1 MVYYY
6 ANLVLASSGGPDY
19 VAAIIG
25 LLAGLGALLIGF
37 KLLSDNIEKLA
48 TSGLK
53 KLFSKTSKNRWVGIG
68 IGAAVTAI
76 IQSSG
81 ASTIMIV
88 GFVNAGLMSLFQ
100 ATAMIMGAN
109 IGTTITAQIASLG
122 ALDIALYATLLS
134 FVGAF
139 MNMLCK
145 KEKPKTIGLAL
156 AGLGLVFISLDFMKT
171 SMSVFSNSQAFTDLL
186 SSVNNPFLLLFIGIA
201 LTTLLQSSSALTTI
215 LIAMV
220 TAGLAIGSS
229 PNDIIYVILG
239 TNIGSCTTAL
249 LSGFGASTNGKRASL
264 IHLLFNT
271 FGSVIFF
278 VVLLLWPTFMEDTFL
293 VWFPDAPGTQIAM
306 FHTFFNLLFTLLFAP
321 FINMFVYVATK
332 LIPDKEE
339 KVHETFIDE
348 RFLSTPAVALAQVTK
363 EVARMGRLS
372 MDTLNL
378 SIDSFIKA
386 DIDMSSTIQERIKKI
401 TKINENIITYLV
413 KISTHSRNTKHS
425 EQFLAI
431 LHDTVNDLYRSVE
444 VADNMTKYT
453 RNLVQNQLV
462 FSDVVFEELKVFK
475 EKLNFQYQNIE
486 SIILD
491 KRYDLLSSVDETEDQ
506 MDELRTR
513 LVKEHIARLEK
524 GECSISSSSVFI
536 NLVSNL
542 ERAGDH
548 LHTIAHSI
556 VENN

>member
-1 MVYYY
+1 MVDF
-6 ANLVLASSGGPDY
+6 LASMIRMSSSGPDY
-19 VAAIIG
+19 VSAVIG

-48 TSGLK
+48 TGGLK
-53 KLFSKTSKNRWVGIG
+53 KLFNKTSNNRWVGIG
-68 IGAAVTAI
+68 IGCAVTAI

-81 ASTIMIV
+81 ASTIMVV

-134 FVGAF
+134 FIGAF

-145 KEKPKTIGLAL
+145 KEKTKTIGLAL
-156 AGLGLVFISLDFMKT
+156 AGLGLVFISLDFMKS
-171 SMSVFSNSQAFTDLL
+171 SMSVFSNSTAFTDLL

-220 TAGLAIGSS
+220 TAGLTIGSS

-249 LSGFGASTNGKRASL
+249 LSSFGASINGKRASI

-271 FGSVIFF
+271 FGSLIFF
-278 VVLLLWPTFMEDTFL
+278 VILLLWPSFMQDTFL
-293 VWFPDAPGTQIAM
+293 AWFPDAPGTQIAM
-306 FHTFFNLLFTLLFAP
+306 FHTFFNVLFTLLFTP
-321 FINMFVYVATK
+321 FINMFVYLATK
-332 LIPDKEE
+332 IIPDKQE
-339 KVHETFIDE
+339 KSYETFIDE

-378 SIDSFIKA
+378 GLNAFFEA
-386 DIDMSSTIQERIKKI
+386 DEDKSSEIHEKIAKI
-401 TKINENIITYLV
+401 TKLNENIVSYLV
-413 KISTHSRNTKHS
+413 KISALSTNTKGS
-425 EQFLAI
+425 EEFLAI
-431 LHDTVNDLYRSVE
+431 LHNTVNDLYRSVE
-444 VADNMTKYT
+444 IADNMTKYT
-453 RNLVQNQLV
+453 HSLVKNQLV
-462 FSDVVFEELKVFK
+462 FSKVVFEELKLLQ
-475 EKLNFQYQNIE
+475 EKLNTQYQTIENIL
-486 SIILD
+486 LD
-491 KRYDLLSSVDETEDQ
+491 KRYELISDVDKVEDQ
-506 MDELRTR
+506 IDEMRHR
-513 LVKEHIARLEK
+513 LVKEHIVRLEK

-556 VENN
+556 VENH

>member
-1 MVYYY
+1 MVNIL
-6 ANLVLASSGGPDY
+6 ANTITNVDIIEA
-19 VAAIIG
+19 VIG

-53 KLFSKTSKNRWVGIG
+53 KLFNKTSKNRWVGIG

-122 ALDIALYATLLS
+122 SFDVALYATLLV
-134 FVGAF
+134 FIGAF

-156 AGLGLVFISLDFMKT
+156 AGLGLVFLSLDLMKG
-171 SMSVFSNSQAFTDLL
+171 SMKVFSDSPAFTNLL
-186 SSVNNPFLLLFIGIA
+186 SSVNNPFLLLFIGII
-201 LTTLLQSSSALTTI
+201 LTALLQSSSALTTI

-220 TAGLAIGSS
+220 TAGLSIGNS
-229 PNDIIYVILG
+229 PNSIIYVILG
-239 TNIGSCTTAL
+239 TNIGSCVTAL
-249 LSGFGASTNGKRASL
+249 LSGFGASINGKRASL
-264 IHLLFNT
+264 IHLMFNT
-271 FGSVIFF
+271 FGSLIFF
-278 VVLLLWPTFMEDTFL
+278 FVLLLWPTFMENTFMA
-293 VWFPDAPGTQIAM
+293 WFPGAPGTQIAM
-306 FHTFFNLLFTLLFAP
+306 FHTFFNLLFTLLFCP
-321 FINMFVYVATK
+321 FINVFVFLATK
-332 LIPDKEE
+332 IIPDKKEE
-339 KVHETFIDE
+339 AQETFIDE
-348 RFLSTPAVALAQVTK
+348 RFLSTPSVALAQVTK

-372 MDTLNL
+372 MEALNMSVDAFL
-378 SIDSFIKA
+378 AYDEEKTPEIQ
-386 DIDMSSTIQERIKKI
+386 DMISMI
-401 TKINENIITYLV
+401 TKVNENIVSYLV
-413 KISTHSRNTKHS
+413 KISTHTTSTKTD
-425 EQFLAI
+425 EEFVAI
-431 LHDTVNDLYRSVE
+431 LHNAVNDLYRSVE

-453 RNLVQNQLV
+453 KHLVKDQLV
-462 FSDVVFEELKVFK
+462 FSKVVFEELAVFK
-475 EKLNFQYQNIE
+475 NKLNEQYENIE
-486 SIILD
+486 NM
-491 KRYDLLSSVDETEDQ
+491 LLEKQYHLLGNVDELEDQ
-506 MDELRTR
+506 IDGLRSK
-513 LVKEHIARLEK
+513 LVKDHITRLEK
-524 GECSISSSSVFI
+524 GECSLSSSSVFI

-548 LHTIAHSI
+548 LHTIAHSL

>member
-1 MVYYY
+1 MVNIL
-6 ANLVLASSGGPDY
+6 ANTITNVDIIEA
-19 VAAIIG
+19 VIG

-53 KLFSKTSKNRWVGIG
+53 KLFNKTSKNRWVGIG

-122 ALDIALYATLLS
+122 SFDVALYATLLV
-134 FVGAF
+134 FIGAF

-156 AGLGLVFISLDFMKT
+156 AGLGLVFLSLDLMKG
-171 SMSVFSNSQAFTDLL
+171 SMKVFSDSPAFTNLL
-186 SSVNNPFLLLFIGIA
+186 SSVNNPFLLLFIGII
-201 LTTLLQSSSALTTI
+201 LTALLQSSSALTTI

-220 TAGLAIGSS
+220 TAGLSIGNS
-229 PNDIIYVILG
+229 PNSIIYVILG
-239 TNIGSCTTAL
+239 TNIGSCVTAL
-249 LSGFGASTNGKRASL
+249 LSSFGASINGKRASL
-264 IHLLFNT
+264 IHLMFNT
-271 FGSVIFF
+271 FGSLVFF
-278 VVLLLWPTFMEDTFL
+278 FVLLLWPTFMENTFMA
-293 VWFPDAPGTQIAM
+293 WFPGAPGTQIAM
-306 FHTFFNLLFTLLFAP
+306 FHTFFNLLFTLLFCP
-321 FINMFVYVATK
+321 FINVFVFLATK
-332 LIPDKEE
+332 IIPDKKEE
-339 KVHETFIDE
+339 AQETFIDE
-348 RFLSTPAVALAQVTK
+348 RFLSTPSVALAQVTK

-372 MDTLNL
+372 MEALNMSVDAFL
-378 SIDSFIKA
+378 AYDEEKTPEIQ
-386 DIDMSSTIQERIKKI
+386 DMISMI
-401 TKINENIITYLV
+401 TKVNENIVSYLV
-413 KISTHSRNTKHS
+413 KISTHTTSTKTD
-425 EQFLAI
+425 EEFVAI
-431 LHDTVNDLYRSVE
+431 LHNAVNDLYRSVE

-453 RNLVQNQLV
+453 KHLVKDQLV
-462 FSDVVFEELKVFK
+462 FSKVVFEELAVFK
-475 EKLNFQYQNIE
+475 NKLNEQYENIE
-486 SIILD
+486 NM
-491 KRYDLLSSVDETEDQ
+491 LLEKQYHLLGDVDELEDQ
-506 MDELRTR
+506 IDGLRSK
-513 LVKEHIARLEK
+513 LVKDHITRLEK
-524 GECSISSSSVFI
+524 GECSLSSSSVFI

-548 LHTIAHSI
+548 LHTIAHSL

>member
-1 MVYYY
+1 MVNIL
-6 ANLVLASSGGPDY
+6 ANTITNVEIIEA
-19 VAAIIG
+19 VIG

-53 KLFSKTSKNRWVGIG
+53 KLFNKTSKNRWVGIG

-122 ALDIALYATLLS
+122 SFDVALYATLLV
-134 FVGAF
+134 FIGAF

-156 AGLGLVFISLDFMKT
+156 AGLGLVFLSLDLMKG
-171 SMSVFSNSQAFTDLL
+171 SMKVFSDSPAFTNLL

-201 LTTLLQSSSALTTI
+201 LTALLQSSSALTTI

-220 TAGLAIGSS
+220 TAGLTIGNS
-229 PNDIIYVILG
+229 PNSIIYVILG
-239 TNIGSCTTAL
+239 TNIGSCVTAL
-249 LSGFGASTNGKRASL
+249 LSGFGASINGKRASL
-264 IHLLFNT
+264 IHLMFNT
-271 FGSVIFF
+271 FGSLIFF
-278 VVLLLWPTFMEDTFL
+278 LVLLVWPTFMENTFMA
-293 VWFPDAPGTQIAM
+293 WFPGAPGTQIAM
-306 FHTFFNLLFTLLFAP
+306 FHTFFNVLFTLLFCP
-321 FINMFVYVATK
+321 FINVFVFLATK
-332 LIPDKEE
+332 LIPDKKEE
-339 KVHETFIDE
+339 AQETFIDE
-348 RFLSTPAVALAQVTK
+348 RFLSTPSVALTQATK

-372 MDTLNL
+372 MEALNMSVDAFL
-378 SIDSFIKA
+378 AYDEEKTPEIQ
-386 DIDMSSTIQERIKKI
+386 DMITMI
-401 TKINENIITYLV
+401 TKVNENIVSYLV
-413 KISTHSRNTKHS
+413 KISTHPTSTSND
-425 EQFLAI
+425 EEFVAI
-431 LHDTVNDLYRSVE
+431 LHNAVNDLYRSVE

-453 RNLVQNQLV
+453 RHLVKDQLV
-462 FSDVVFEELKVFK
+462 FSKVVFEELAVFK
-475 EKLNFQYQNIE
+475 NKLNEQYENIE
-486 SIILD
+486 NM
-491 KRYDLLSSVDETEDQ
+491 LLEKQYHLLGNVDELEDQ
-506 MDELRTR
+506 IDGLRSK
-513 LVKEHIARLEK
+513 LVKDHITRLEK
-524 GECSISSSSVFI
+524 GECSLSSSSVFI

-548 LHTIAHSI
+548 LHTIAHSL